1 MKDGSVTL
9 HEVIEAFKF
18 LGGKAKSRQIEDY
31 IIDARGGVL
40 PKTYEYGGWNSY
52 RETINQV
59 IQFHCT
65 RYSKYK
71 GPEYFRYLGPRYYEL
86 LNFTNAD
93 NNSIVLEPR
102 QIESHEY
109 AHKTKIDE
117 NQFEVL
123 LRKKREIG
131 ALGEEKVL
139 EYERKYLIENGRSD
153 MANNIRHI
161 SKQSISEGYDIISY
175 DLDGNSKYIE
185 VKSSKQR
192 DVNFFITDNELAT
205 ARALKDKYWIYR
217 VVFVDDD
224 NFDIIPIQNPV
235 TKIEG
240 GEWKLSALAYLVQST

>member
-9 HEVIEAFKF
+9 NEVIEALKF
-18 LGGKAKSRQIEDY
+18 LGGRGKSQQIEDY
-31 IIDARGGVL
+31 IIDVRGGVL

-65 RYSKYK
+65 RYSKYR
-71 GPEYFRYLGPRYYEL
+71 GPEYFKYLGPRYYEL

-93 NNSIVLEPR
+93 NFTFVESR
-102 QIESHEY
+102 QIESCEY
-109 AHKTKIDE
+109 AHKIKIDE
-117 NQFEVL
+117 IQFEEL
-123 LRKKREIG
+123 LKKKKKVG

-139 EYERKYLIENGRSD
+139 EYEKKYLIENGRPD
-153 MANNIRHI
+153 LANNIRHI

-175 DLDGNSKYIE
+175 DLDGNNKYIE
-185 VKSSKQR
+185 VKSSRQR
-192 DVNFFITDNELAT
+192 DINFFITDNELTT

-217 VVFVDDD
+217 VIFSDEH
-224 NFDIIPIQNPV
+224 NFDVIPIQKPA
-235 TKIEG
+235 TKIES